1 MKLHLPSKLR
11 NALLACMT
19 AMVGIT
25 TTCATGAL
33 VAGALSLSQA
43 RAAADLWYAYKW
55 NEYGQQSYTVT
66 DGNILA
72 IAGSIS
78 FDANGQLKYDGQG
91 YPLINQPADADWSSN
106 EKYGKA
112 FTFKDITVEEGG
124 QLYLLLHRDKSQTKN
139 MTGAIT
145 LKGTAPTEDGVEDL
159 AALLIDDGVHNFTQ
173 PITIDGYVTIET
185 RYSCNQTFTNLTA
198 TNETDELHFRTTKA
212 EGRQVVYTLAYNKDL
227 PGAAYKGTIVVE
239 TPKDDG
245 LVTNPVERVALSIS
259 HGNTI
264 SGAAKFVVEEQAA
277 LWLSAGGLNIGEV
290 DLKNR
295 SVLRN
300 NAGGSQVRQN
310 INKMLVNGFAQTYLY
325 TPNGT
330 TQWRL
335 DSIEGDGFVTS
346 LFEGESYNP
355 SIIYLNHPNENFTG
369 YLTFNNHDELAGAE
383 TSNHGIYQNY
393 VEIGHSQ
400 ALANANLALDGSSI
414 SPEWTVL
421 ALAST
426 DAYIGSFQGNGLS
439 LVSAGSAPTNG
450 TASRPSTA
458 IRPASSASTKTLH
471 MGAIQPADAKD
482 YFYGIVLPNVN
493 LSKEGEGTQVIA
505 NIEADPSR
513 YIFVKS
519 GTLEMGSLGEFYRIV
534 VSNGARAEIGFSTS
548 SKAHSWGNNGQ
559 YRYYDL
565 VGNDIDLSDSTKI
578 QGNVVLTDKIY
589 NRAFE
594 GRASESTITVIYLDP
609 ATYTKDTLTV
619 VGADLAVFN
628 PNTGRDAGLSSV
640 GSITLMSGG
649 SLVSAARE
657 HHSNILL
664 GDPNIV
670 VGSDLVIRGTGYLQ
684 SYGSL
689 YQSYNTQQWEI
700 DGYNTTYSGSISS
713 YNGASDE
720 LIKEGF
726 GKVTLSGDMSDFNA
740 ILSVND
746 GTMVLSGAN
755 GRIKNFSAL
764 GVYAWDKALLQLTN
778 QAKVTSES
786 FQFER
791 VIGGGGRYAANLE
804 IEAGSSLTLTGVN
817 NESLDDINPTLS
829 YQFAPFVMSNVSHG
843 KIDVYGTLTMERMS
857 NISVVSDT
865 AWKKSIDIHAGG
877 VYNAKG
883 LWLQVPGGGEG
894 AETYVTIHSGATLNI
909 GEDGIGHAN
918 KDGKGNVQGADN
930 NDLILTFEDGATL
943 GVLNEC
949 REGWST
955 ERTIDLAGVSLTVNT
970 QGYVIDDAST
980 RNGTAKTI
988 TMSAVTGSIVKEGL
1002 GTLVLRAG
1010 SNIAQTTVN
1019 EGYVALSVED
1029 GAENY
1034 NIALGKVATNGN
1046 GSLLFDLVS
1055 PIKDDD
1061 QSGIPTDKQPHA
1073 TMTELTSTKL
1083 NLTVRQGTTG
1093 QVGKTYA
1100 VLLGAPE
1107 ADKVNLIALV
1117 DDGVDARYELEG
1129 GFGYVTLTNTDV
1141 VTYGSDKLL
1150 TWMTNGQSDFWANST
1165 QKNWKDDENGAR
1177 RFTNDSDV
1185 QFVGAGESI
1194 TVLDEVWTGDV
1205 TITGTGYEFTGAGS
1219 IYGRHSSVS
1228 GEVHKMT
1235 VADGASVTFS
1245 NTGSVYFEGGVELGA
1260 GATLRLEYLST
1271 AATPNWQAPVTGD
1284 EGTLVVATSGIR
1296 TNVLTSVM
1304 GSSVGTVALDNYTT
1318 IEIGV
1323 DGSGEAAKLAAAK
1336 YVDIREGSRL
1346 YITSGREENMLE
1358 AGDTLSLAGAGKV
1371 GDLEGCEAV
1380 LTVAPNVV
1388 EDEVDGTPR
1397 YTYYDTN
1404 TTILADTV
1412 LKKDST
1418 IYVGNDFWVEN
1429 RLNGIHVNPSAH
1441 GSLTLSG
1448 GFCSNGNTLTKA
1460 GMGELILCG
1469 VDSSAKKGDIVVEDG
1484 RLTFNFDERNVHNPG
1499 TEPTAVANKIS
1510 MESGTALQAGSYV
1523 ALEGG
1528 LYVEGAVTLSA
1539 AKGMAINAP
1548 IVGNEVSVL
1557 TVGGGYQVSGTGN
1570 VVKSIVTLNTA
1581 NPDYEGSWMLM
1592 LYSTLQLNHENAAR
1606 NASIL
1611 ADSSYDSAWLEL
1623 GAASDTYYAAG
1634 LGQTISVVSAE
1645 EGVMKTL
1652 VLDGSQVYD
1661 AYRGCIGK
1669 DVTLVKN
1676 GKGAQKFT
1684 RRWYDYDEACF
1695 ADGYNGS
1702 LIVNEGLLQF
1712 RNTPGTFN
1720 TLKITSDDAELCF
1733 GYPELDEKDV
1743 YTGRFV
1749 TETLTLGRNST
1760 DGSAQTLLITETG
1773 ATLNAHFAPVAGGHI
1788 ILGTEDEVWTAHDGL
1803 KMYGRTMTLDTT
1815 TKSDLT
1821 INLSAFME
1829 AGTDVDLFSQV
1840 GTLVIDGVTIDRNT
1854 EIGCLAD
1861 FFECDDINL
1870 AEAMLTYTDVGTLR
1884 IRLTNATDGQY
1895 YEYNGGTSGDWNTTD
1910 NVWATKDDAEGKYR
1924 YKKGAAYFTNA
1935 DEPTTVTLTEDITA
1949 REMAV
1954 KNGNYTFVLAD
1965 GNDLTIESQF
1975 YEKEDADVTFL
1986 LNSDNTTDANG
1997 NPVTDGAR
2005 LTVESGMGELHNTE
2019 ILNDDGSTANTVILG
2034 GKTKLMDQSR
2044 IDGVAL
2050 YMEGVNSKL
2059 DLTTLKSTK
2068 VVSLSGDGSIV
2079 GEAAEMVITGDAAG
2093 SFQGSLLGTENAAA
2107 GANLL
2112 TIGVDGK
2119 NALQSFKNVTTD
2131 ESWSIVNNG
2140 KMDFAPTENSTLHSL
2155 ALTGA
2160 SATTL
2165 TVNTDKSQLL
2175 GLTSLSVED
2184 GAAITLNSTGTS
2196 TILSGEN
2203 TPGMSYKVLG
2213 TFADDAIDFDID
2225 SLEIQLGS
2233 GSAFLMIDKTK
2244 PVTLEAI
2251 ENDRGLIDLVL
2262 KATVNDSNP
2271 FTHVVEEGNASAGA
2285 EMLGSAEAQAYIS
2298 EHPDSDMAK
2307 AFNAVAGMVTSTD
2320 ADKGEISKALAAVAG
2335 SSTAVLGSAFSADV
2349 ERQLKAI
2356 RNRTTTMGVSQCEV
2370 NENMPYY
2377 NAWIN
2382 AEGNH
2387 RELDA
2392 DGLAA
2397 GYTHDSWG
2405 GTVGFD
2411 VDVTP
2416 SVTMG
2421 LALTAM
2427 YGDIESDGPDKAE
2440 GDFDTMYLSAFAR
2453 YARNAWVHTFVAT
2466 VGRADV
2472 TLDRTVNVGGY
2483 SYKTTGDTDG
2493 MAFGFMYEVGRVFAA
2508 NEDGT
2513 TCWQPVF
2520 NVALRNSSI
2529 SGYEEEGSDAALSVG
2544 DQDFTTITFGLGAR
2558 MQTIMGENL
2567 YNRTSI
2573 FEARALLKFDVGDTE
2588 TEASTAMLNSDGKA
2602 HPVEGVDV
2610 GEIGVELGAG
2620 VTIPVGAEGGSI
2632 FVDASAELRSGYT
2645 NINGTVGY
2653 RVNF

>member
-43 RAAADLWYAYKW
+43 RAADTLWDATKYQEKA
-55 NEYGQQSYTVT
+55 NTQITVGAG
-66 DGNILA
+66 DRLV
-72 IAGSIS
+72 IAGSI
-78 FDANGQLKYDGQG
+78 DGANNPQ
-91 YPLINQPADADWSSN
+91 QPADSAWSSG

-112 FTFKDITVEEGG
+112 FTFGSITVEEGG
-124 QLYLLLHRDKSQTKN
+124 QLYLLLHRDKNQTKN
-139 MTGAIT
+139 MSGVIT
-145 LKGTAPTEDGVEDL
+145 LRGTAPTEEGVEDL
-159 AALLIDDGVHNFTQ
+159 AALYIDDGVHSFSSGNKNAA

-198 TNETDELHFRTTKA
+198 TNDTDELHFRTTNT
-212 EGRQVVYTLAYNKDL
+212 EGRIVSYTLAYNKDL

-239 TPKDDG
+239 KPKSDG
-245 LVTNPVERVALSIS
+245 NPSQDPLEQVALSIS
-259 HGNTI
+259 HGSTI
-264 SGAAKFVVEEQAA
+264 SGAAKFVVEDQAA
-277 LWLSAGGLNIGEV
+277 LWLTAAGLTIGQV

-310 INKMLVNGFAQTYLY
+310 ITKMLVNDFAQTYLY
-325 TPNGT
+325 SPNGT

-335 DSIEGDGFVTS
+335 NSIEGDGFVTS
-346 LFEGESYNP
+346 LFEGESFNP
-355 SIIYLNHPNENFTG
+355 SIIYLNTPNENFTG
-369 YLTFNNHDELAGAE
+369 YLTFNNNMELAGAE
-383 TSNHGIYQNY
+383 TSNYGIYQNY
-393 VEIGHSQ
+393 LEIGHSK
-400 ALANANLALDGSSI
+400 ALENATLSLDGSSI

-421 ALAST
+421 ALEST
-426 DAYIGSFQGNGLS
+426 DAYIGRFEGNGLS
-439 LVSAGSAPTNG
+439 LVSAGKAPTNG

-458 IRPASSASTKTLH
+458 IRPASSAATKTLH
-471 MGAIQPADAKD
+471 IGAMQAADSKD

-513 YIFVKS
+513 YIFVKE

-548 SKAHSWGNNGQ
+548 SKANTWGNNGQ

-565 VGNDIDLSDSTKI
+565 VGNDIDLSDSSKI

-589 NRAFE
+589 DRAFE
-594 GRASESTITVIYLDP
+594 GRASESTITVTYLDP
-609 ATYTKDTLTV
+609 STYTKDTLTV

-628 PNTGRDAGLSSV
+628 PNTGRDAGLSSI
-640 GSITLMSGG
+640 GTITLMSGG

-670 VGSDLVIRGTGYLQ
+670 VESDLVIRGTGYLQ

-689 YQSYNTQQWEI
+689 YRSYNTQQWEI

-713 YNGASDE
+713 YNGASDD

-740 ILSVND
+740 FLSVND
-746 GTMVLSGAN
+746 GTLELSGAN

-778 QAKVTSES
+778 QAVVTSGS
-786 FQFER
+786 FRFER
-791 VIGGGGRYAANLE
+791 VVGGARYAANLE

-817 NESLDDINPTLS
+817 NESLDDTNPTLS
-829 YQFAPFVMSNVSHG
+829 YQLAPFVMSNVSHG
-843 KIDVYGTLTMERMS
+843 IMDVYGTLTMERMS
-857 NISVVSDT
+857 NISVVSST
-865 AWKKSIDIHAGG
+865 EWKKTIDIHGGG
-877 VYNAKG
+877 VFNAKG

-894 AETYVTIHSGATLNI
+894 AETYVTIHSGAILNI

-918 KDGKGNVQGADN
+918 KDGKGNVQGPDN

-949 REGWST
+949 AEGWST
-955 ERTIDLAGVSLTVNT
+955 ERTIDLDGVSLTVNT

-988 TMSAVTGSIVKEGL
+988 TMAVESGSIVKEGL

-1010 SNIAQTTVN
+1010 SNSTQTTIN
-1019 EGYVALSVED
+1019 DGYVALSVEE

-1061 QSGIPTDKQPHA
+1061 QSGIPTDGQPYA

-1100 VLLGAPE
+1100 VLLGAPD

-1129 GFGYVTLTNTDV
+1129 GFGYVTLTNTG
-1141 VTYGSDKLL
+1141 VTKYGSDKLL
-1150 TWMTNGQSDFWANST
+1150 TWMTDGQSDFWANST
-1165 QKNWKDDENGAR
+1165 QKNWKDDVNGAR

-1194 TVLDEVWTGDV
+1194 TVLDEVWTGNV

-1219 IYGRHSSVS
+1219 IYGRHSSVA

-1245 NTGSVYFEGGVELGA
+1245 NTGSVYFEGGVELGK

-1318 IEIGV
+1318 IEIGA
-1323 DGSGEAAKLAAAK
+1323 DGAGEAAKLAAAK
-1336 YVDIREGSRL
+1336 NVDIREGSRL
-1346 YITSGREENMLE
+1346 YITSGKTETMLE
-1358 AGDTLSLAGAGKV
+1358 AGDMLYLAGAGKV
-1371 GDLEGCEAV
+1371 GDLEGYESA
-1380 LTVAPNVV
+1380 LTVAPKIV
-1388 EDEVDGTPR
+1388 EDKVDGTPR
-1397 YTYYDTN
+1397 YTYYSTD

-1429 RLNGIHVNPSAH
+1429 HLSGIHVNPGNH
-1441 GSLTLSG
+1441 GSLTLGG
-1448 GFCSNGNTLTKA
+1448 GFCSDGNTLTKA
-1460 GMGELILCG
+1460 GMGELTLCG
-1469 VDSSAKKGDIVVEDG
+1469 VDSSAKKGDIVVKDG
-1484 RLTFNFDERNVHNPG
+1484 KLIFDFDEKDVHTPG

-1510 MESGTALQAGSYV
+1510 MESGTTLRAQSYV

-1528 LYVEGAVTLSA
+1528 LLVEGSVSLGAQ
-1539 AKGMAINAP
+1539 KGMAINAP
-1548 IVGNEVSVL
+1548 IVGDEMSTL
-1557 TVGGGYQVSGTGN
+1557 TVGQNSLVA
-1570 VVKSIVTLNTA
+1570 LNTA
-1581 NPDYEGSWMLM
+1581 NPDFEGSWTVAQGA
-1592 LYSTLQLNHENAAR
+1592 TLQLNHENAAR
-1606 NASIL
+1606 NAGI
-1611 ADSSYDSAWLEL
+1611 AGDSTYDAAWLEL
-1623 GAASDTYYAAG
+1623 GAESDTYYAAG
-1634 LGQTISVVSAE
+1634 LSQTISVISAE

-1652 VLDGSQVYD
+1652 VLDGLQVYD

-1684 RRWYDYDEACF
+1684 RRWHDYDEACF
-1695 ADGYNGS
+1695 AEGYNGS

-1712 RNTPGTFN
+1712 RNAPETFN

-1733 GYPELDEKDV
+1733 GYPELDAGDA
-1743 YTGRFV
+1743 YTGGFV
-1749 TETLTLGRNST
+1749 AETLTLGRNST

-1773 ATLNAHFAPVAGGHI
+1773 ATLNSHFAPVAGGHI

-1829 AGTDVDLFSQV
+1829 EGTDVDLFSQV
-1840 GTLVIDGVTIDRNT
+1840 GTLVIDGVEIDRNT

-1884 IRLTNATDGQY
+1884 IKLTNATDGQY
-1895 YEYNGGTSGDWNTTD
+1895 YEYNGGTSGEWNTTD
-1910 NVWATKDDAEGKYR
+1910 KVWATKDDVEGKYL

-1935 DEPTTVTLTEDITA
+1935 ATPTTVTLTEDITA

-1954 KNGNYTFVLAD
+1954 KNGDYTFDLAD

-1986 LNSDNTTDANG
+1986 LNSVDTTDANG

-2005 LTVESGMGELHNTE
+2005 LKVESGMGELHNTE
-2019 ILNDDGSTANTVILG
+2019 ILNGDGSTANTLILG
-2034 GKTKLMDQSR
+2034 GKTKLMDQAK

-2050 YMEGVNSKL
+2050 YMDGANSKL
-2059 DLTTLKSTK
+2059 DLTTQDSTK
-2068 VVSLSGDGSIV
+2068 VVSLGGDGSIV
-2079 GEAAEMVITGDAAG
+2079 GEAAKMLVTGDATG

-2107 GANLL
+2107 GANRL

-2119 NALQSFKNVTTD
+2119 NALQTFKNVTTD
-2131 ESWSIVNNG
+2131 DSWSIVNNG
-2140 KMDFAPTENSTLHSL
+2140 KLDFTPTEDSALHSL
-2155 ALTGA
+2155 TLTGA
-2160 SATTL
+2160 SDTTL

-2175 GLTSLSVED
+2175 GLTKLSVED

-2196 TILSGEN
+2196 TIMSGEN

-2213 TFADDAIDFDID
+2213 TFSDDAIDFD

-2251 ENDRGLIDLVL
+2251 LNDRGLYDLVL
-2262 KATVNDSNP
+2262 KATVDDSNP
-2271 FTHVVEEGNASAGA
+2271 FTSVVEEGNASAGA
-2285 EMLGSAEAQAYIS
+2285 EMLGSAEAQAYIN
-2298 EHPDSDMAK
+2298 ENPESDMAH
-2307 AFNAVAGMVTSTD
+2307 AFNAVAGMVTSTNV
-2320 ADKGEISKALAAVAG
+2320 DKGEISKALAAVAG

-2508 NEDGT
+2508 NEEGT

-2529 SGYEEEGSDAALSVG
+2529 SGYEEEGSDAALTVG

-2588 TEASTAMLNSDGKA
+2588 TEATTAMINGDGKA